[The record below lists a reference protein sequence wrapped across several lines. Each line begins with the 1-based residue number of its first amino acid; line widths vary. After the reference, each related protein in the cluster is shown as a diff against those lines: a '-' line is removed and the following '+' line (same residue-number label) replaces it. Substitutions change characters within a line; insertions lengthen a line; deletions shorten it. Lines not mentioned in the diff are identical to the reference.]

1 MRLPKLEVGAF
12 SREKTQGSEGTLMM
26 YMMISVAVVIIFIT
40 VLRWKKRQ
48 RAKLRS
54 NVIYLKNVRKQR
66 TLQKC
71 SKCNKKGELR
81 FYSDPSGNVTGMC
94 KECKGNSNTQKMLPL

>member
-1 MRLPKLEVGAF
+1 
-12 SREKTQGSEGTLMM
+12 MM
-26 YMMISVAVVIIFIT
+26 YMMIGVAVVVLIT
-40 VLRWKKRQ
+40 IVLRWKKRQ
-48 RAKLRS
+48 QAKSRN

-71 SKCNKKGELR
+71 SKCNKKGKLR

-94 KECKGNSNTQKMLPL
+94 KECEGNLNTQKMLPL